1 MTTFIERP
9 FSPAIARHLQEE
21 GFSPAMARVLAARG
35 IESVEDLKPDWRA
48 MLAPQTLAGTTEAAK
63 LLADAIDQNKKIM
76 VVADYDC
83 DGATACAVAIRGLRA
98 MGAKVDYIVP
108 DRFIYGYGLTPEIVD
123 LAAKHTPD
131 VILTVDN
138 GIASIEGVK
147 RASELGIQ
155 VIITDHHLAGQ
166 TLPAAQCIV
175 NPNTP
180 GCDFPSKN
188 LAGVGVMFYVL
199 MALRAELRARGRFT
213 QQTQPKLNALVDLVA
228 LGTVADVVK
237 LDRNNRILVE
247 QGLNLIRRG
256 LTQPGLAALFEVAGR
271 PLAQAKARDFGFV
284 IAPRINAAGR
294 LDLMNAGI
302 ECLISDDA
310 TAARDFAQKL
320 DEFNR
325 ERRELELNMQWD
337 ARMLLNREDF
347 TDRHTITLFEP
358 GWHQGIVGLVASRVK
373 DSRHRPTVAFANAG
387 EGELKG
393 SGRSIEGVHLRD
405 MLDLVTKKA
414 PGIIKK
420 FGGHA
425 MAAGLTIQADALDAF
440 TQAFEDV
447 VTENTDPDTFE
458 RHVLVDGPLSSEE
471 INESLVD
478 AINAQSW
485 GQGFLPP
492 LFANEFKV
500 LRQTALKG
508 GHLKL
513 ALEMSNGMRFSAIY
527 FRRAAEIPTRAVLAY
542 RPEINEWMGRRN
554 IQLVVEQ
561 LQSD

>member
-35 IESVEDLKPDWRA
+35 IESIEDLKPDWRA

-98 MGAKVDYIVP
+98 MGARVDYIVP

-123 LAAKHTPD
+123 FAAKHSPD

-166 TLPAAQCIV
+166 TLPEAQCIV

-302 ECLISDDA
+302 ECLISDDPS
-310 TAARDFAQKL
+310 AARDFAQKL

-337 ARMLLNREDF
+337 ARMLLNREYF

-414 PGIIKK
+414 PGIIRK

-458 RHVLVDGPLSSEE
+458 RHVLVDGALSSEE
-471 INESLVD
+471 INESLID

-513 ALEMSNGMRFSAIY
+513 ALEMPDGMRFSAIY
-527 FRRAAEIPTRAVLAY
+527 FRRAAEIPSRAVLAY

>member
-1 MTTFIERP
+1 MTTFIERT

-21 GFSPAMARVLAARG
+21 GFCPAMARVLAARG
-35 IESVEDLKPDWRA
+35 IETVEDLKPDWRA
-48 MLAPQTLAGTTEAAK
+48 MLAPQKLDGTTNAAK
-63 LLADAIDQNKKIM
+63 LLADAIEQNKKIM

-123 LAAKHTPD
+123 LAARHSPE

-138 GIASIEGVK
+138 GMASIEGVK
-147 RASELGIQ
+147 RASELGID
-155 VIITDHHLAGQ
+155 VIITDHHLPGQ

-199 MALRAELRARGRFT
+199 MALRAELRTRGRFN

-247 QGLNLIRRG
+247 QGLNLVRRG

-302 ECLISDDA
+302 ECLISDDPA
-310 TAARDFAQKL
+310 IAKDFAIKL

-337 ARMLLNREDF
+337 ARMLLNRENF
-347 TDRHTITLFEP
+347 ADRHTITLFEP

-373 DSRHRPTVAFANAG
+373 DSRHRPTVAFASAG
-387 EGELKG
+387 EDELKG

-425 MAAGLTIQADALDAF
+425 MAAGLTIEANALDAF
-440 TQAFEDV
+440 TEAFEEV

-458 RHVLVDGPLSSEE
+458 RHVLVDGPLTSDE
-471 INESLVD
+471 INESLID

-513 ALEMSNGMRFSAIY
+513 VLEMPDGMRFSAIY

>member
-1 MTTFIERP
+1 MTTFIERT

-21 GFSPAMARVLAARG
+21 GFCPAMARVLAARG
-35 IESVEDLKPDWRA
+35 IETVEDLKPDWRA
-48 MLAPQTLAGTTEAAK
+48 MLAPQKLDGTTNAAK
-63 LLADAIDQNKKIM
+63 LLADAIEQNKKIM
-76 VVADYDC
+76 IVADYDC

-123 LAAKHTPD
+123 LAARHSPE

-138 GIASIEGVK
+138 GMASIEGVK
-147 RASELGIQ
+147 RASELGID
-155 VIITDHHLAGQ
+155 VIITDHHLPGQ

-180 GCDFPSKN
+180 GCAFPSKN

-199 MALRAELRARGRFT
+199 MALRAELRTRGRFN

-247 QGLNLIRRG
+247 QGLNLVRRG

-302 ECLISDDA
+302 ECLISDDPTIA
-310 TAARDFAQKL
+310 KDFAIKL

-325 ERRELELNMQWD
+325 ERRELELNMQRD
-337 ARMLLNREDF
+337 ARMLLNRENF
-347 TDRHTITLFEP
+347 ADRHTITLFEP

-373 DSRHRPTVAFANAG
+373 DSRHRPTVAFASAG
-387 EGELKG
+387 EDELKG

-425 MAAGLTIQADALDAF
+425 MAAGLTIEANALDAF
-440 TQAFEDV
+440 TEAFEEV

-458 RHVLVDGPLSSEE
+458 RHVLVDGPLTSDE
-471 INESLVD
+471 INESLID

-513 ALEMSNGMRFSAIY
+513 VLEMPDGMRFSAIY

-561 LQSD
+561 LQGD

>member
-1 MTTFIERP
+1 
-9 FSPAIARHLQEE
+9 
-21 GFSPAMARVLAARG
+21 
-35 IESVEDLKPDWRA
+35 
-48 MLAPQTLAGTTEAAK
+48 
-63 LLADAIDQNKKIM
+63 M

-98 MGAKVDYIVP
+98 MGARVDYIVP

-123 LAAKHTPD
+123 FAAKHSPD

-166 TLPAAQCIV
+166 TLPEAQCIV

-302 ECLISDDA
+302 ECLISDDPS
-310 TAARDFAQKL
+310 AARDFAQKL

-414 PGIIKK
+414 PGIIRK

-458 RHVLVDGPLSSEE
+458 RHVLVDGALSSEE
-471 INESLVD
+471 INESLID

-513 ALEMSNGMRFSAIY
+513 ALEMPDGMRFSAIY
-527 FRRAAEIPTRAVLAY
+527 FRRAAEIPSRAVLAY

>member
-1 MTTFIERP
+1 MTTFIERT

-21 GFSPAMARVLAARG
+21 GFCPAMARVLAARG
-35 IESVEDLKPDWRA
+35 IETVEDLKPDWRA
-48 MLAPQTLAGTTEAAK
+48 MLAPQKLDGTTNAGK
-63 LLADAIDQNKKIM
+63 LLADAIEQNKKIM
-76 VVADYDC
+76 IVADYDC

-123 LAAKHTPD
+123 LAARHSPE

-138 GIASIEGVK
+138 GMASIEGVK
-147 RASELGIQ
+147 RASELGID
-155 VIITDHHLAGQ
+155 VIITDHHLPGQ

-180 GCDFPSKN
+180 GCAFPSKN

-199 MALRAELRARGRFT
+199 MALRAELRTRGRFN

-247 QGLNLIRRG
+247 QGLNLVRRG

-302 ECLISDDA
+302 ECLISDDPA
-310 TAARDFAQKL
+310 IAKDFAIKL

-337 ARMLLNREDF
+337 ARMLLNRENF
-347 TDRHTITLFEP
+347 ADRHTITLFEP

-373 DSRHRPTVAFANAG
+373 DSRHRPTVAFASAG
-387 EGELKG
+387 EDELKG

-425 MAAGLTIQADALDAF
+425 MAAGLTIEANALDAF
-440 TQAFEDV
+440 TEAFEEV

-458 RHVLVDGPLSSEE
+458 RHVLVDGPLTSDE
-471 INESLVD
+471 INESLID

-513 ALEMSNGMRFSAIY
+513 VLEMPDGMRFSAIY

-542 RPEINEWMGRRN
+542 RPEINEWMGRRS

>member
-1 MTTFIERP
+1 MTTFIERT

-21 GFSPAMARVLAARG
+21 GFCPAMARVLAARG
-35 IESVEDLKPDWRA
+35 IETVEDLKPDWRA
-48 MLAPQTLAGTTEAAK
+48 MLAPQKLDGTTNAAK
-63 LLADAIDQNKKIM
+63 LLADAIEQNKKIM
-76 VVADYDC
+76 IVADYDC

-123 LAAKHTPD
+123 LAARHSPE

-138 GIASIEGVK
+138 GMASIEGVK
-147 RASELGIQ
+147 RASELGID
-155 VIITDHHLAGQ
+155 VIITDHHLPGQ

-180 GCDFPSKN
+180 GCAFPSKN

-199 MALRAELRARGRFT
+199 MALRAELRTRGRFN

-247 QGLNLIRRG
+247 QGLNLVRRG

-271 PLAQAKARDFGFV
+271 SLAQAKARDFGFV

-302 ECLISDDA
+302 ECLISDDPTIA
-310 TAARDFAQKL
+310 KDFAIKL

-337 ARMLLNREDF
+337 ARMLLNRENF
-347 TDRHTITLFEP
+347 ADRHTITLFEP

-373 DSRHRPTVAFANAG
+373 DSRHRPTVAFASAG
-387 EGELKG
+387 EDELKG

-425 MAAGLTIQADALDAF
+425 MAAGLTIEANALDAF
-440 TQAFEDV
+440 TEAFEEV

-458 RHVLVDGPLSSEE
+458 RHVLVDGPLTSDE
-471 INESLVD
+471 INESLID

-513 ALEMSNGMRFSAIY
+513 VLEMPDGMRFSAIY

-561 LQSD
+561 FQSD

>member
-1 MTTFIERP
+1 MTTFIERT

-21 GFSPAMARVLAARG
+21 GFCPAMARVLAARG
-35 IESVEDLKPDWRA
+35 IETVEDLKPDWRA
-48 MLAPQTLAGTTEAAK
+48 MLAPQKLDGTTNAAK
-63 LLADAIDQNKKIM
+63 LLADAIEQNKKIM
-76 VVADYDC
+76 IVADYDC

-108 DRFIYGYGLTPEIVD
+108 DRFIYGYGLTPEIVN
-123 LAAKHTPD
+123 LAARHSPE

-138 GIASIEGVK
+138 GMASIEGVK
-147 RASELGIQ
+147 RASELGID
-155 VIITDHHLAGQ
+155 VIITDHHLPGQ

-180 GCDFPSKN
+180 GCAFPSKN

-199 MALRAELRARGRFT
+199 MALRAELRTRGRFN

-247 QGLNLIRRG
+247 QGLNLVRRG

-302 ECLISDDA
+302 ECLISDDPTIA
-310 TAARDFAQKL
+310 KDFAIKL

-337 ARMLLNREDF
+337 ARMLLNRENF
-347 TDRHTITLFEP
+347 ADRHTITLFEP

-373 DSRHRPTVAFANAG
+373 DSRHRPTVAFASAG
-387 EGELKG
+387 EDELKG

-425 MAAGLTIQADALDAF
+425 MAAGLTIEANALDAF
-440 TQAFEDV
+440 TEAFEEV

-458 RHVLVDGPLSSEE
+458 RHVLVDGPLTSDE
-471 INESLVD
+471 INESLID
-478 AINAQSW
+478 SINAQSW
-485 GQGFLPP
+485 GQRFLPP

-500 LRQTALKG
+500 LHQTVLKG

-513 ALEMSNGMRFSAIY
+513 MLELDGSRFNGIF
-527 FRRAAEIPTRAVLAY
+527 FRRSAEVPSVARLAY
-542 RPEINEWMGRRN
+542 RPEINEWMGQRS
-554 IQLVVEQ
+554 IQLVIEQVEG
-561 LQSD
+561 

>member
-1 MTTFIERP
+1 MTRFITRDY
-9 FSPAIARHLQEE
+9 SPAIAGHLVEE
-21 GFSPAMARVLAARG
+21 GFPEPLARVLAARG
-35 IESVEDLKPDWRA
+35 IESAEDLKADWRA
-48 MLAPQTLAGTTEAAK
+48 MLPPETLMGTCAAAG
-63 LLADAIDQNKKIM
+63 LLADAIEKGQRLM
-76 VVADYDC
+76 VIADYDC
-83 DGATACAVAIRGLRA
+83 DGATACAVALMGLRS
-98 MGAKVDYIVP
+98 MGAKVDYLVP
-108 DRFIYGYGLTPEIVD
+108 DRFVYGYGLTPAIVD
-123 LAAKHTPD
+123 LAAEKGAEL
-131 VILTVDN
+131 ILTVDN
-138 GIASIEGVK
+138 GMASIDGVA
-147 RASELGIQ
+147 RAKQLGIE
-155 VIITDHHLAGQ
+155 VIITDHHLPAE
-166 TLPAAQCIV
+166 TLPQAACIV

-199 MALRAELRARGRFT
+199 MALRAEFRRRGRFDAK
-213 QQTQPKLNALVDLVA
+213 TQPRLDALVDLVA

-237 LDRNNRILVE
+237 LDRNNRIIVQ
-247 QGLNLIRRG
+247 QGLAKVRCG
-256 LTQPGLAALFEVAGR
+256 HTHPGLKALFEIAGR
-271 PLAQAKARDFGFV
+271 PSAQARVRDFGFV

-294 LDLMNAGI
+294 LDLMTAGI
-302 ECLISDDA
+302 ECLISDNDEQ
-310 TAARDFAQKL
+310 AQHYAKIL
-320 DEFNR
+320 DDFNR
-325 ERRELELNMQWD
+325 QRRELELDMQWD
-337 ARMLLNREDF
+337 AAMLLNKIDV
-347 TDRHTITLFEP
+347 TQRHTLALYEP
-358 GWHQGIVGLVASRVK
+358 TWHQGIVGLVASRIK
-373 DSRHRPTVAFANAG
+373 ESKHRPTIAFANAADG
-387 EGELKG
+387 EMKG

-405 MLDLVTKKA
+405 MLDLVTKTA

-425 MAAGLTIQADALDAF
+425 MAAGLTIEANALDAF
-440 TQAFEDV
+440 TEAFEEV

-458 RHVLVDGPLSSEE
+458 RHVLVDGPLTSDE
-471 INESLVD
+471 INESLID

-500 LRQTALKG
+500 LRQKALKG

-513 ALEMSNGMRFSAIY
+513 VLEMPDGMRFSAIY

>member
-9 FSPAIARHLQEE
+9 FSPAIARHLQKE

>member
-1 MTTFIERP
+1 MTTFIERT

-21 GFSPAMARVLAARG
+21 GFCPAMARVLAARG
-35 IESVEDLKPDWRA
+35 IETVEDLKPDWRA
-48 MLAPQTLAGTTEAAK
+48 MLAPQKLDGTTNAGK
-63 LLADAIDQNKKIM
+63 LLADAIEQNKKIM
-76 VVADYDC
+76 IVADYDC

-123 LAAKHTPD
+123 LAARHSPE

-138 GIASIEGVK
+138 GMASIEGVK
-147 RASELGIQ
+147 RASELGID
-155 VIITDHHLAGQ
+155 VIITDHHLPGQ

-180 GCDFPSKN
+180 GCAFPSKN

-199 MALRAELRARGRFT
+199 MALRAELRTRGRFN

-247 QGLNLIRRG
+247 QGLNLVRRG

-302 ECLISDDA
+302 ECLISDDPA
-310 TAARDFAQKL
+310 IAKDFAIKL

-337 ARMLLNREDF
+337 ARMLLNRENF
-347 TDRHTITLFEP
+347 ADRHTITLFEP

-373 DSRHRPTVAFANAG
+373 DSRHRPTVAFASAG
-387 EGELKG
+387 EDELKG

-425 MAAGLTIQADALDAF
+425 MAAGLTIEANALDAF
-440 TQAFEDV
+440 TEAFEEV

-458 RHVLVDGPLSSEE
+458 RHVLVDGPLTSDE
-471 INESLVD
+471 INESLID
-478 AINAQSW
+478 AINAQNW

-513 ALEMSNGMRFSAIY
+513 VLEMPDGMRFSAIY

-542 RPEINEWMGRRN
+542 RPEINEWMGRRS

>member
-1 MTTFIERP
+1 MQMK
-9 FSPAIARHLQEE
+9 IA
-21 GFSPAMARVLAARG
+21 
-35 IESVEDLKPDWRA
+35 
-48 MLAPQTLAGTTEAAK
+48 LAGNPNCGKTTMFNDLTGSSQYVGNWPGVTVEKKEGK
-63 LLADAIDQNKKIM
+63 L
-76 VVADYDC
+76 
-83 DGATACAVAIRGLRA
+83 RGH
-98 MGAKVDYIVP
+98 KD
-108 DRFIYGYGLTPEIVD
+108 
-123 LAAKHTPD
+123 
-131 VILTVDN
+131 
-138 GIASIEGVK
+138 
-147 RASELGIQ
+147 
-155 VIITDHHLAGQ
+155 VIITDHHLPGQ

-180 GCDFPSKN
+180 GCAFPSKN

-199 MALRAELRARGRFT
+199 MALRAELRTRGRFN

-247 QGLNLIRRG
+247 QGLNLVRRG

-302 ECLISDDA
+302 ECLISDDPTIA
-310 TAARDFAQKL
+310 KDFAIKL

-337 ARMLLNREDF
+337 ARMLLNRENF
-347 TDRHTITLFEP
+347 ADRHTITLFEP
-358 GWHQGIVGLVASRVK
+358 GWHQGMVGLVASRVK
-373 DSRHRPTVAFANAG
+373 DSRHRPTVAFASAG
-387 EGELKG
+387 EDELKG

-425 MAAGLTIQADALDAF
+425 MAAGLTIEANALDAF
-440 TQAFEDV
+440 TEAFEEV

-458 RHVLVDGPLSSEE
+458 RHVLVDGPLTSDE
-471 INESLVD
+471 INESLID

-513 ALEMSNGMRFSAIY
+513 VLEMPDGMRFSAIY

>member
-1 MTTFIERP
+1 MTTFIERT

-21 GFSPAMARVLAARG
+21 GFCPAMARVLAARG
-35 IESVEDLKPDWRA
+35 IETVEDLKPDWRA
-48 MLAPQTLAGTTEAAK
+48 MLAPQKLDGTTNAAK
-63 LLADAIDQNKKIM
+63 LLADAIEQNKKIM

-123 LAAKHTPD
+123 LAARHSPE

-138 GIASIEGVK
+138 GMASIEGVK
-147 RASELGIQ
+147 RASELGID
-155 VIITDHHLAGQ
+155 VIITDHHLPGQ

-180 GCDFPSKN
+180 GCAFPSKN

-199 MALRAELRARGRFT
+199 MALRAELRTRGRFN

-247 QGLNLIRRG
+247 QGLNLVRRG

-302 ECLISDDA
+302 ECLISDDPTIA
-310 TAARDFAQKL
+310 KDFAIKL

-337 ARMLLNREDF
+337 ARMLLNRENF
-347 TDRHTITLFEP
+347 ADRHTITLFEP

-373 DSRHRPTVAFANAG
+373 DSRHRPTVAFASAG
-387 EGELKG
+387 EDELKG

-425 MAAGLTIQADALDAF
+425 MAAGLTIEANALDAF
-440 TQAFEDV
+440 TEAFEEV

-458 RHVLVDGPLSSEE
+458 RHVLVDGPLTSDE
-471 INESLVD
+471 INESLID

-513 ALEMSNGMRFSAIY
+513 VLEMPDGMRFSAIY

-561 LQSD
+561 FQSD

>member
-1 MTTFIERP
+1 
-9 FSPAIARHLQEE
+9 
-21 GFSPAMARVLAARG
+21 MARVLAARG
-35 IESVEDLKPDWRA
+35 IETVEDLKPDWRA
-48 MLAPQTLAGTTEAAK
+48 MLAPQKLDGTTNAAK
-63 LLADAIDQNKKIM
+63 LLADAIEQNKKIM
-76 VVADYDC
+76 IVADYDC

-123 LAAKHTPD
+123 LAARHSPE

-138 GIASIEGVK
+138 GMASIEGVK
-147 RASELGIQ
+147 RASELGID
-155 VIITDHHLAGQ
+155 VIITDHHLPGQ

-180 GCDFPSKN
+180 GCAFPSKN

-199 MALRAELRARGRFT
+199 MALRAELRTRGRFN

-247 QGLNLIRRG
+247 QGLNLVRRG

-302 ECLISDDA
+302 ECLISDDPTIA
-310 TAARDFAQKL
+310 KDFAIKL

-337 ARMLLNREDF
+337 ARMLLNRENF
-347 TDRHTITLFEP
+347 ADRHTITLFEP

-373 DSRHRPTVAFANAG
+373 DSRHRPTVAFASAG
-387 EGELKG
+387 EDELKG

-425 MAAGLTIQADALDAF
+425 MAAGLTIEANALDAF
-440 TQAFEDV
+440 TEAFEEV

-458 RHVLVDGPLSSEE
+458 RHVLVDGPLTSDE
-471 INESLVD
+471 INESLID

-513 ALEMSNGMRFSAIY
+513 VLEMPDGMRFSAIY

>member
-1 MTTFIERP
+1 MTTFIERT

-21 GFSPAMARVLAARG
+21 GFCPAMARVLAARG
-35 IESVEDLKPDWRA
+35 IETVEDLKPDWRA
-48 MLAPQTLAGTTEAAK
+48 MLAPQKLDGTTNAAK
-63 LLADAIDQNKKIM
+63 LLADAIEQNKKIM

-123 LAAKHTPD
+123 LATRHSPE

-138 GIASIEGVK
+138 GMASIEGVK
-147 RASELGIQ
+147 RASELGID
-155 VIITDHHLAGQ
+155 VIITDHHLPGQ

-180 GCDFPSKN
+180 GCAFPSKN

-199 MALRAELRARGRFT
+199 MALRAELRTRGRFN

-247 QGLNLIRRG
+247 QGLNLVRRG

-302 ECLISDDA
+302 ECLISDDPA
-310 TAARDFAQKL
+310 IAKDFAIKL

-337 ARMLLNREDF
+337 ARMLLNRENF
-347 TDRHTITLFEP
+347 ADRHTITLFEP

-373 DSRHRPTVAFANAG
+373 DSRHRPTVAFASAG
-387 EGELKG
+387 EDELKG

-425 MAAGLTIQADALDAF
+425 MAAGLTIEANALDAF
-440 TQAFEDV
+440 TEAFEEV

-458 RHVLVDGPLSSEE
+458 RHVLVDGPLTSDE
-471 INESLVD
+471 INESLID

-513 ALEMSNGMRFSAIY
+513 VLEMPDGMRFSAIY

-542 RPEINEWMGRRN
+542 RPEINEWMGRRS

>member
-1 MTTFIERP
+1 MTTFIERT

-21 GFSPAMARVLAARG
+21 GFCPAMARVLAARG
-35 IESVEDLKPDWRA
+35 IETVEDLKPDWRA
-48 MLAPQTLAGTTEAAK
+48 MLAPQKLDGTTNAAK
-63 LLADAIDQNKKIM
+63 LLADAIEQNKKIM
-76 VVADYDC
+76 IVADYDC

-123 LAAKHTPD
+123 LAARHSPE

-138 GIASIEGVK
+138 GMASIEGVK
-147 RASELGIQ
+147 RASELGID
-155 VIITDHHLAGQ
+155 VIITDHHLPGQ

-180 GCDFPSKN
+180 GCAFPSKN

-199 MALRAELRARGRFT
+199 MALRAELRTRGRFN

-247 QGLNLIRRG
+247 QGLNLVRRG

-271 PLAQAKARDFGFV
+271 SLAQAKARDFGFV

-302 ECLISDDA
+302 ECLISDDPTIA
-310 TAARDFAQKL
+310 KDFAIKL

-337 ARMLLNREDF
+337 ARMLLNRENF
-347 TDRHTITLFEP
+347 ADRHTITLFEP

-373 DSRHRPTVAFANAG
+373 DSRHRPTVAFASAG
-387 EGELKG
+387 EDELKG

-425 MAAGLTIQADALDAF
+425 MAAGLTIEANALDAF
-440 TQAFEDV
+440 TEAFEEV

-458 RHVLVDGPLSSEE
+458 RHVLVDGPLTSDE
-471 INESLVD
+471 INESLID

-513 ALEMSNGMRFSAIY
+513 VLEMSDGMRFSAIY

-561 LQSD
+561 LQGD